1 MIFRK
6 FILILTILFSFSA
19 YGQVINNIVITGVE
33 RVEDDT
39 IKSYLDIV
47 PGVDFTSEQLD
58 SSLKKLYASNL
69 FQRVNF
75 TITGNTLNIKVV
87 ENPKINLVVF
97 EGNSK
102 VKTKDLEA
110 EIALKPRS
118 IYTKAKVQEDVNR
131 IIDLYNKNGRF
142 SAKVIPQIIALPQ
155 NRVDLVFKI
164 EEGPMAKIEK
174 IVFIGNKAFSTRD
187 LLSEISSKET
197 HWYLFL
203 TSSDQ
208 FNPSRIE
215 YDRELLT
222 RFYQSKGYADFKIIS
237 VVTNVSETKEKFY
250 ITYTIDE
257 GIKYRFGEVKLESR
271 LKAESIN
278 LNELKE
284 SIVTK
289 TDDVYDIRK
298 VEKSI
303 NSMIKQINDK
313 GFAFV
318 DIAPMI
324 TLDEEKALV
333 NISYNIGES
342 RRVYI
347 NEINIKGNVRTA
359 DKVIRREFR
368 LSEGDP
374 YNSTKITRSEK
385 NINNLDFFEPTNI
398 TTSRT
403 EDADRVDLNIKVQ
416 EKSTA
421 SLTFAGGYSTGDGP
435 IGKVGFNEANLFGN
449 GQNLNLGF
457 AKSNNRV
464 EVDLGFTEPYMFGK
478 PISGGFDLFSHET
491 SSNSSQYRNYNQV
504 TRGGALRSGYAV
516 TENLRHNVYYRLA
529 FTDINNISDSA
540 STWVKD
546 QEGKNISSL
555 IGHGLIYDRRDSA
568 ITPTEGYVVSANQD
582 YSGVGGD
589 TYFIRHTAKF
599 RYYYPVINDNVIL
612 VFATDAGNITGLR
625 DQNVKIG
632 NKFFMG
638 GSGSVRGF
646 EFNGIGP
653 RTKDTNEPVGGDTF
667 YSGTLE
673 LKFPLGFGKE
683 LGIFGAT
690 FIDAGSL
697 FGPDVPVDQQSNIW
711 DSNKVRSS
719 YGAGI
724 GLVTPMGPIRVNY
737 AVPMTKTDFDKTQ
750 NFDIEFKT
758 TF

>member
-19 YGQVINNIVITGVE
+19 YGQVINNIVISGVE
-33 RVEDDT
+33 RVEDET
-39 IKSYLDIV
+39 IKSYIDIV
-47 PGVDFTSEQLD
+47 PGVSFTSEQLD

-75 TITGNTLNIKVV
+75 TITGNTLNIKII

-155 NRVDLVFKI
+155 NRVDLIFKI

-203 TSSDQ
+203 SSSDQ

-237 VVTNVSETKEKFY
+237 VVTNVSEKKEKFY

-278 LNELKE
+278 LNELKD
-284 SIVTK
+284 SITTK
-289 TDDVYDIRK
+289 TNAVYDIRK
-298 VEKSI
+298 VEQSI
-303 NSMIKQINDK
+303 NNMIKQINDK

-324 TLDEEKALV
+324 TLDETKALV
-333 NISYNIGES
+333 NITYNIGES

-385 NINNLDFFEPTNI
+385 SINNLDFFEPTNI

-449 GQNLNLGF
+449 GQNLGVGF
-457 AKSNNRV
+457 AKSNNRL

-491 SSNSSQYRNYNQV
+491 SGNSSQYRNYSQV
-504 TRGGALRSGYAV
+504 TRGVALRSGYAI

-529 FTDINNISDSA
+529 FTDINNISDNA

-546 QEGKNISSL
+546 QEGKNVSSL
-555 IGHGLIYDRRDSA
+555 IGHGLTYDRRDSA
-568 ITPTEGYVVSANQD
+568 ITPTEGYIVSANQD

-589 TYFIRHTAKF
+589 TYFIRHTGKF

-612 VFATDAGNITGLR
+612 VFATDAGNIIGLR

-697 FGPDVPVDQQSNIW
+697 FSPDVPVDQQANIW
-711 DSNKVRSS
+711 DSKKVRSS
-719 YGAGI
+719 YGAGV
-724 GLVTPMGPIRVNY
+724 GFVTPMGPIRVNY
-737 AVPMTKTDFDKTQ
+737 AVPMSKTDFDKTQ